1 MNTAVTNPIE
11 TFAEFEKNSD
21 VNYIDVRTVA
31 EFAAGHP
38 RGPVV
43 NIPIEFHHP
52 HNEDKYPN
60 ESFLL
65 VVEDNF
71 DKHARLVIGDED
83 GERSQSAA
91 DVLMNAGYEN
101 VAIMIGGLKQWQ
113 QCALPV
119 TGDNRDGVSYASLLT
134 PAKRK
139 KSKGSKTT

>member
-60 ESFLL
+60 DSFIL
-65 VVEDNF
+65 VVEHKF
-71 DKHARLVIGDED
+71 DKDASIIVGDEN
-83 GERSQSAA
+83 GERASVAA
-91 DVLMNAGYEN
+91 EKLVDAGYKN
-101 VAIMIGGLKQWQ
+101 VSIMLGGLKQWQ
-113 QCALPV
+113 QSALPV
-119 TGDNRDGVSYASLLT
+119 TGDNRDGVSYVSLLT
-134 PAKRK
+134 PAKRQNK
-139 KSKGSKTT
+139 KNK